1 MKNALSR
8 GTISES
14 VVLIGFA
21 RLLNLE
27 NGVVDRVTECVV
39 SCMLTMRFRIPF
51 RESSAF
57 DMPQPVVLI
66 GGSAIPRFSG
76 ERCTE
81 KTSGVMHD
89 AGIRMEVSD

>member
-8 GTISES
+8 GAISES
-14 VVLIGFA
+14 VVLIEFA
-21 RLLNLE
+21 SLLNLE
-27 NGVVDRVTECVV
+27 NGVVDRVTGCVETRT
-39 SCMLTMRFRIPF
+39 LTMRFRIPF
-51 RESSAF
+51 RDSSAF
-57 DMPQPVVLI
+57 DMPQTVVLI
-66 GGSAIPRFSG
+66 DGSAIPRFSG

>member
-8 GTISES
+8 GAISES
-14 VVLIGFA
+14 VVLIEFA
-21 RLLNLE
+21 HFLIPK
-27 NGVVDRVTECVV
+27 NGVVDRVTGCVV
-39 SCMLTMRFRIPF
+39 TCTLTMRFRILF

-57 DMPQPVVLI
+57 DMPQTVVLI
-66 GGSAIPRFSG
+66 DGSAIPRFSG

-89 AGIRMEVSD
+89 VGIRMEVSD